1 MAKTI
6 LGIDIGHDRL
16 KLALVR
22 GSRVLK
28 VASEEMPENLLKEG
42 QITSVET
49 LGELIR
55 TAMKKNGIR
64 ANHAAVV
71 LPIDTVYIKNVVLP
85 LMTVDQLEYNLPYEF
100 NDYITDEV
108 KDYVFDYAVQ
118 EMNNGQEEPQEESS
132 DSTGFGSDYNE
143 DTGGANM
150 ELMAVATRRE
160 QLEDLRAALRKAGL
174 RLVKV
179 APAVCAYI
187 SLIRKQQALF
197 HREADEYAVL
207 DLGFE
212 AIRLH
217 MFRQDRYL
225 ATRELE
231 IGLSSLDNVLT
242 DVYGVDVHLAHT
254 YLLTNFEN
262 CLSRDECLETY
273 QNISVELMRAL
284 NFYRFSNPNSVLSDM
299 WICGGGEIM
308 PLINSIR
315 DMLDLELH
323 PGEELVP
330 YGSGIESCTA
340 FVQAI
345 GITMD

>member
-22 GSRVLK
+22 GNRVLK

-55 TAMKKNGIR
+55 NAMKKNGI
-64 ANHAAVV
+64 HASLAACS
-71 LPIDTVYIKNVVLP
+71 LPINAVYIKNVVLP
-85 LMTVDQLEYNLPYEF
+85 QMTIDQLEVNLPYEF

-108 KDYVFDYAVQ
+108 RNYVFDYAVQ
-118 EMNNGQEEPQEESS
+118 EIHEKKETSEETEGENL
-132 DSTGFGSDYNE
+132 DSDYSDVSNE
-143 DTGGANM
+143 ANM
-150 ELMAVATRRE
+150 ELMAVAVRNE
-160 QLEDLRAALRKAGL
+160 QLEDLRLALRKAGL
-174 RLVKV
+174 KLVKT
-179 APAVCAYI
+179 APAICSFI
-187 SLIRKQQALF
+187 SLIRKQQELL
-197 HREADEYAVL
+197 HRDTGECAIL

-217 MFRQDRYL
+217 MFREDRYL

-262 CLSRDECLETY
+262 CLEREECLETY

-284 NFYRFSNPNSVLSDM
+284 NFYRFSNPNSALSDM
-299 WICGGGEIM
+299 WVCGGGEIM
-308 PLINSIR
+308 PLVNSIR

-330 YGSGIESCTA
+330 NGGAIPACSA

-345 GITMD
+345 GIAMD

>member
-22 GSRVLK
+22 GNRVMK
-28 VASEEMPENLLKEG
+28 TASEEMPENLLKEG
-42 QITSVET
+42 RITSVET
-49 LGELIR
+49 LAELLR
-55 TAMKKNGIR
+55 TTMKQHGIH
-64 ANHAAVV
+64 ANHAAIV

-85 LMTVDQLEYNLPYEF
+85 QMTVDQLEYNLPYEF

-118 EMNNGQEEPQEESS
+118 KMNHEQDGPQGESG
-132 DSTGFGSDYNE
+132 DNLGFGSDYSDQPE
-143 DTGGANM
+143 GANM

-160 QLEDLRAALRKAGL
+160 QLEDLRLALRKAGL
-174 RLVKV
+174 RLVKA
-179 APAVCAYI
+179 APAICSYI

-197 HREADEYAVL
+197 QKDVGECAVL

-225 ATRELE
+225 ATRVLE

-242 DVYGVDVHLAHT
+242 DIYGVDVHLAHT

-308 PLINSIR
+308 PLVESIR

-330 YGSGIESCTA
+330 NGSGIDACSS